1 MHLVDNL
8 FNEINDLALL
18 SRSTLKVSIKDTA
31 EYVQACLP
39 SPAEVD
45 NFSELNKNKA

>member
-1 MHLVDNL
+1 MHLEDNL
-8 FNEINDLALL
+8 FNEINYLALL

-39 SPAEVD
+39 RPAEVD
-45 NFSELNKNKA
+45 DYKD